1 MHIEPVE
8 IYSDASNS
16 AVMRHPGRRFP
27 GVLVQGDTL
36 SSLCARADEVC
47 ASGQRQLDCDTYI
60 ELNDLR
66 NHLWSLLLHY
76 KVVLGEHGMP
86 LPFSERPPP
95 VTYER

>member
-1 MHIEPVE
+1 MHIDPVE
-8 IYSDASNS
+8 IYSDASNA

-36 SSLCARADEVC
+36 SRLCLAADLIC
-47 ASGQRQLDCDTYI
+47 ASGRQQLDSDTYE

-76 KVVLGEHGMP
+76 KIVLGEHDIP
-86 LPFSERPPP
+86 LPFSDRPPS
-95 VTYER
+95 VTYEP